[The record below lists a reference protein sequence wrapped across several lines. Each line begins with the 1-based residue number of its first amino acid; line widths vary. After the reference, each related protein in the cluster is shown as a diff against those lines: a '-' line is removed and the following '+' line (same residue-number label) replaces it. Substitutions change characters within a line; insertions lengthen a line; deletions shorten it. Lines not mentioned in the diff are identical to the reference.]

1 MERQDWAWSKIKA
14 AIMKSLLVTGISN
27 VFGTWEDGLIRSD
40 TMMEGIDAQLLE
52 VFGERSNQ
60 PPPADDIMTFLE
72 TPAPMI
78 ISLLLTSS
86 TQKINKIVWIL
97 LLANRV

>member
-60 PPPADDIMTFLE
+60 PPPADDIILFDDV
-72 TPAPMI
+72 
-78 ISLLLTSS
+78 SRDSS
-86 TQKINKIVWIL
+86 SDDRQSSFDEFDTKKSTK
-97 LLANRV
+97 

>member
-1 MERQDWAWSKIKA
+1 
-14 AIMKSLLVTGISN
+14 MKSLLVTGISN